1 MLTASDTRGAL
12 CLVNLT
18 LWGVPWLFRCMPS
31 TDIPLF
37 CALGLAIA
45 GLVFTAITIVLVN
58 GDKRRANALLMRR
71 STALHAEAERVI

>member
-1 MLTASDTRGAL
+1 M
-12 CLVNLT
+12 
-18 LWGVPWLFRCMPS
+18 PW
-31 TDIPLF
+31 TDILLL

-58 GDKRRANALLMRR
+58 GDKRRANAPLTRR